1 MASPAAERCPFR
13 DVFGNLS
20 LTLILLRSIVSGTK
34 EGGDMLDGSYLTA
47 RVKEALDKSS
57 GDVKAARRLLARWAA
72 GDHRLLQELVGPFLP
87 GIIAHTVGGGVEPHR
102 VVPMRRRRK
111 ASALTPDA
119 LDQVVGALG
128 EKIGTTHQPAGMT
141 ALTNP
146 AKPTPAGAG
155 HERSVRALA
164 VAFARKRLEG

>member
-1 MASPAAERCPFR
+1 MVE
-13 DVFGNLS
+13 
-20 LTLILLRSIVSGTK
+20 
-34 EGGDMLDGSYLTA
+34 GSYLTA
-47 RVKEALDKSS
+47 KVTEALDKSS

-87 GIIAHTVGGGVEPHR
+87 GIIAHTIRNNRQPHGI
-102 VVPMRRRRK
+102 VPMRRRRRS
-111 ASALTPDA
+111 SALTPDA
-119 LDQVVGALG
+119 LEQVVGALG
-128 EKIGTTHQPAGMT
+128 EKIGTTRQPAGMT

-155 HERSVRALA
+155 HERSMRALA